1 MLKDLALITFFLAF
15 LGKTHTM
22 LGGPDN
28 PGFIQRAVSQ
38 IFESIPTFLEKD
50 FLLRVSY
57 MEIYNE
63 QVTDLLSQV

>member
-1 MLKDLALITFFLAF
+1 
-15 LGKTHTM
+15 M

-63 QVTDLLSQV
+63 QVTDLLSQVWDLRYLKLLVFLVY